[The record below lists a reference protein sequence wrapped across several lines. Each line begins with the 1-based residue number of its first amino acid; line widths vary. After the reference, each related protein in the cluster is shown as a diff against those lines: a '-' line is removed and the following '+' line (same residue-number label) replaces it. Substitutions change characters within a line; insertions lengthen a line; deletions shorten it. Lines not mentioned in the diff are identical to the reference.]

1 MFVLKNPR
9 VIESVF
15 EKLIEWAA
23 AALET
28 SSNQP
33 VLPCAII
40 ALNASEINIPAEQ
53 WDAAVVTDHLL
64 SSLAQTV
71 HSNSIFQK
79 YAEFWTEKGRTI
91 DTLED
96 LIMAYYS
103 SIQVVSYKI
112 ATRESLLMKF

>member
-1 MFVLKNPR
+1 VYR

-53 WDAAVVTDHLL
+53 WDASVVTKNLL

-71 HSNSIFQK
+71 NSNSIFQN
-79 YAEFWTEKGRTI
+79 YAQFWADKGRI
-91 DTLED
+91 IETLED
-96 LIMAYYS
+96 LILAYYS
-103 SIQVVSYKI
+103 SIQV
-112 ATRESLLMKF
+112 SLILPCHLTGMWNSTH